1 MVLLTEV
8 SAEVEP
14 LSSGTPLVADDTP
27 VWARLDAELLVAAR
41 ELVQSAVFVVLN
53 VIQQLLETTVSA
65 HHRALEMHEEIF
77 HFEILKNFVEILKYF
92 KTASLK
98 YFMIFLIFIIK

>member
-41 ELVQSAVFVVLN
+41 ERCRHDFVVRSRGHY
-53 VIQQLLETTVSA
+53 VD
-65 HHRALEMHEEIF
+65 
-77 HFEILKNFVEILKYF
+77 
-92 KTASLK
+92 
-98 YFMIFLIFIIK
+98 